1 MIWGCIWFQWGIW
14 VSVCWEFSPLHLHQL
29 PLLGAG
35 IKLHGKRVTD
45 DLRPFHDRMEECFK
59 QLKIKVEKEY
69 GTRELVRGLESRTLV
84 HAWQKW
90 AMLQCFLHC
99 IFYHIDQWCRGAGN
113 IHYGVPFPENGDL
126 LWRHRFI
133 INALNSFYIYQL
145 RVQGV
150 RYPSRRKAH
159 HNLV

>member
-1 MIWGCIWFQWGIW
+1 M
-14 VSVCWEFSPLHLHQL
+14 
-29 PLLGAG
+29 
-35 IKLHGKRVTD
+35 TD

-69 GTRELVRGLESRTLV
+69 GTRELVRGLESRHLGSCLAKMSNV
-84 HAWQKW
+84 AGPF
-90 AMLQCFLHC
+90 LQC
-99 IFYHIDQWCRGAGN
+99 IFYHIDQWCRGAGSIN
-113 IHYGVPFPENGDL
+113 YGVPFPENGDL
-126 LWRHRFI
+126 LWRHCFI
-133 INALNSFYIYQL
+133 INALNSFYNYQL